1 MIFMENSRKFNIL
14 EQLLGTSR
22 NSSAGIYMFELI
34 RLMEDDLAISLL
46 EKLAAKH
53 KVRIKDYIGSLEY
66 EAHLKQFCT
75 EKSINY
81 DSIETIH
88 TGNNTSSCIHKT
100 PILGVEEIEA
110 FLSTLPVHD
119 FRVYEH
125 ENVIHFYVTHF

>member
-1 MIFMENSRKFNIL
+1 MRWFIAKVEVIKGIRKDK
-14 EQLLGTSR
+14 R
-22 NSSAGIYMFELI
+22 
-34 RLMEDDLAISLL
+34 
-46 EKLAAKH
+46 K
-53 KVRIKDYIGSLEY
+53 
-66 EAHLKQFCT
+66 AHLKQICS

-100 PILGVEEIEA
+100 PTLGVEEIET

-119 FRVYEH
+119 FKVYEH